1 MFVMVQ
7 ATAIRKLETC
17 NIHFVQAARVDFLMG
32 STFHASQQY
41 VKTTVRIWAFVVY
54 SYCKLL
60 MLDRNNI
67 QIDAF
72 RKASTVEKGGTLSNI
87 SAISHFPKK
96 TECLKVKN
104 FNFRQQCNFNLKNSN
119 LNYIPRSLKRF
130 L

>member
-1 MFVMVQ
+1 MIVMIQ

-72 RKASTVEKGGTLSNI
+72 RKASTVEKGGTISNI

-96 TECLKVKN
+96 TE
-104 FNFRQQCNFNLKNSN
+104 
-119 LNYIPRSLKRF
+119 LN
-130 L
+130 